1 MKKKWVL
8 MVLGMILS
16 YSLHLVAMDE
26 ASKIPL
32 KDRVALQRGASAELL
47 RRSNE
52 SLRCSDEIK
61 KQGTNKSSTEI
72 FRAAMVKNYAGFP
85 HSSTIPEESHN
96 SLADSNPSRGFTE
109 SFYDIP
115 YRQ

>member
-47 RRSNE
+47 RRS
-52 SLRCSDEIK
+52 DEIK
-61 KQGTNKSSTEI
+61 KQGTNKSSTER